1 MALPLAL
8 SPFARARVLVRR
20 SDSPVPFLS
29 FSRAGNRNQQDDV
42 HMQETMPLSGG
53 HSSGYN
59 PEQDIVVVGQFEQD
73 VGAEYGE
80 TI

>member
-1 MALPLAL
+1 M
-8 SPFARARVLVRR
+8 
-20 SDSPVPFLS
+20 
-29 FSRAGNRNQQDDV
+29 GMM
-42 HMQETMPLSGG
+42 HETMPLAGG
-53 HSSGYN
+53 TSSYN